1 MLFSAIVRTG
11 QVFGAGH
18 IIDVLRG
25 GDTDKIR
32 ARGHDALP
40 TWGVGK
46 DKPKPFWQ
54 GLVRQ
59 AVAGGYLVV
68 DIDQYGGLKLTARG
82 EAVLKGRETFELR
95 EIVPAKGEKKPRR
108 SAVSKAAEADV
119 DAGLLAA
126 LKALRRDL
134 AAERNVPAYVI
145 FSDATLIDMCH
156 LRPDNLEQMA
166 AVNGVGPK
174 KLADLGEAF
183 LAVIQEQAGA

>member
-1 MLFSAIVRTG
+1 MLFSAILRTG

-40 TWGVGK
+40 TYGVGK

-54 GLVRQ
+54 GLIRQ
-59 AVAGGYLVV
+59 AVAGGYLLV
-68 DIDQYGGLKLTARG
+68 DMDQYGGLKLTPRG
-82 EAVLKGRETFELR
+82 EAVLKGRESFELR
-95 EIVPAKGEKKPRR
+95 EIIAGKGGEKKPRR
-108 SAVSKAAEADV
+108 SAASKAAEADV
-119 DAGLLAA
+119 DAGLLSA
-126 LKALRRDL
+126 LKGLRREI
-134 AAERNVPAYVI
+134 AAERKVPAYVV

-156 LRPDNLEQMA
+156 LKPRNLEEMA

-174 KLADLGEAF
+174 KLTEFGERF
-183 LAVIQEQAGA
+183 LAEMLDA